1 MTTHYEHVQYLLLID
16 GIATAFA
23 TSEEVTDE
31 YVATL
36 GFSRAYPGLH
46 YPDGISTSINL
57 RAGVL
62 DGSSCSFEIED
73 IDDTLAELFAVSLD
87 DAEPLLVKVEAGTT
101 ALSNPS
107 LQGMC
112 IGTETIGPAGERR
125 RHSCVPGWH
134 VGMTH
139 ISEQQAEVTNVAAS
153 PVSERPVLWAGRR
166 ACLYRLV
173 RTDDGGWPDLTV
185 ESERLAARVWFGTL
199 TGQGEHFER
208 TWTLRCAGE
217 ESWYMGSLGTGVT
230 QTPYPIEVGV
240 QLNEDAGEHALVGW
254 LDLVSLFDETDVVH
268 VYAPQTTD
276 TALLSGADSYADL
289 VAGVHSFLQILAS
302 DNSQGTA
309 LNAEGVNTMSG
320 LRCEGGPGSEGI
332 AIRWDRDAYVEEHA
346 PVSDGRSLRLKLLI
360 SEKVLKGLGYDPA
373 SQTTVD
379 PLDESRFVTFERS
392 PLEIDY
398 PNHWLMTCWSAT
410 GYAMSVKAK
419 TVVDTGGFTDW
430 PHTNYDGD
438 WRIWPPIYPGGA
450 NVFDLSATLQPFRII
465 ESDPVFLSSSASV
478 PLPADPEDLTSP
490 ATIPGIGEVTH
501 QGLVAITG
509 PYRDATNPEA
519 EVETITLVARVAW
532 REGGEGSVLTENT
545 RPKLVIYE
553 WPDPKLYGIAG
564 LKTLPSLW
572 GARRLSDDIA
582 DQHVMRPLMVLEHS
596 RSADVA
602 GYELARLLASTGG
615 VGGWYTD
622 DTLTTPAYGLSGA
635 AVLDVGP
642 NDLGLEGFGDEK
654 LGRFTDAEVS
664 SFALAV
670 PAEMI
675 AVGADEQNSFESA
688 IEQMADSDL
697 FRCKIVLGKV
707 ASALDVVKSILAP
720 FGWCISLAGGKFGL
734 FDPFRFQAPLS
745 DSGVITSESLGGK
758 PGDPRSAIPEQSLRK
773 WAPIDR
779 VELDARM
786 DPVTGSHA
794 RKEFVLSPDPG
805 QQYRHQSIAHKV
817 DGSHLVW
824 PALPDTKGSNWLPA
838 WLERWRDVCRFWA
851 VQHFEAK
858 VTLPA
863 WRHAEFWPG
872 SVVSI
877 TNAWLVNP
885 SGATY
890 GVTQAPGYVLSR
902 TFSARTETIDLTIFV
917 NAKTLRLY
925 APAAKCFHYVEN
937 EGGEGYRLRCE
948 DDYLGIRGNTGTFDV
963 DGFVE
968 PPWSTVGG
976 NASIEVFAFDGT
988 TWTGGIYGTV
998 DSINA
1003 EAGNC
1008 HIQLTGPLTGAT
1020 WWRAQ
1025 HHIVVLRNAADQA
1038 AAWPF
1043 EVYAPI
1049 GNKAGNYEGSNKSPK
1064 FTE

>member
-1 MTTHYEHVQYLLLID
+1 MATHYEHVQYLLLID
-16 GIATAFA
+16 GVATALA

-46 YPDGISTSINL
+46 YPDGVSISINL

-62 DGSSCSFEIED
+62 DGSSPLFEIED
-73 IDDTLAELFAVSLD
+73 VDGTLAGLFAVSLE
-87 DAEPLLVKVEAGTT
+87 DAEPLLVKVEAGT
-101 ALSNPS
+101 APLGAS
-107 LQGMC
+107 LYGKC

-153 PVSERPVLWAGRR
+153 PVSDDPVIWPGRR

-173 RTDDGGWPDLTV
+173 RTDDGGWPDLTD
-185 ESERLAARVWFGTL
+185 ESERLAARIWFGTL
-199 TGQGEHFER
+199 TGQGEHYAG

-217 ESWYMGSLGTGVT
+217 ASWYMGSLGTGVS

-240 QLNEDAGEHALVGW
+240 QLDEDAGEHVLVGW
-254 LDLVSLFDETDVVH
+254 LDLVSIFDETSVDH
-268 VYAPQTTD
+268 IYAPQTTN

-289 VAGVHSFLQILAS
+289 VTGVNSFLQILAS

-309 LNAEGVNTMSG
+309 LNAEGTNTTSG
-320 LRCEGGPGSEGI
+320 LRYAGPGSEGI
-332 AIRWDRDAYVEEHA
+332 AIRWDRGAYIEEYGG
-346 PVSDGRSLRLKLLI
+346 PLNDGRCLRMQLLA
-360 SEKVLKGLGYDPA
+360 SAKVLKGLGYDPA
-373 SQTTVD
+373 AQASVD
-379 PLDESRFVTFERS
+379 PLDGARFVVFERS
-392 PLEIDY
+392 PLLIDY
-398 PNHWLMTCWSAT
+398 PDHWLMTVWSAT
-410 GYAMSVKAK
+410 PYAMSLK
-419 TVVDTGGFTDW
+419 TKTAQDPGTSSNW
-430 PHTNYDGD
+430 PHTNAFGE

-450 NVFDLSATLQPFRII
+450 NVFDLSATLQPFQLI
-465 ESDPVFLSSSASV
+465 EHGPVFLSSSKGV
-478 PLPADPEDLTSP
+478 PLPADPDDPTSP
-490 ATIPGIGEVTH
+490 ATIPGVGQVTH

-509 PYRDATNPEA
+509 PYRDETNPEA

-532 REGGEGSVLTENT
+532 RENGEGSVSTENSQ
-545 RPKLVIYE
+545 PKLVVYE
-553 WPDPKLYGIAG
+553 WPDPKLYGIG
-564 LKTLPSLW
+564 GTRTLPSLW
-572 GARRLSDDIA
+572 GARRVAIDTA

-596 RSADVA
+596 RSSDVA
-602 GYELARLLASTGG
+602 GYELARMLASTGG

-622 DTLTTPAYGLSGA
+622 GTFTTPAYGLSSP

-642 NDLGLEGFGDEK
+642 NDLGLAGIGDEK

-675 AVGADEQNSFESA
+675 AVAADGQNSFEAA
-688 IEQMADSDL
+688 IEQMAESDL
-697 FRCKIVLGKV
+697 FRTKIVLGKV
-707 ASALDVVKSILAP
+707 ASALEVVRSILAP

-734 FDPFRFQAPLS
+734 FDPFRFQPPLT
-745 DSGVITSESLGGK
+745 DSGVITNESLAGK

-794 RKEFVLSPDPG
+794 RKEAVLSPDPG
-805 QQYRHQSIAHKV
+805 ESYRSQSIAHKI

-824 PALPDTKGSNWLPA
+824 PGLPNTKGSSWLPA
-838 WLERWRDVCRFWA
+838 WLNRWREVCQWWG
-851 VQHFEAK
+851 VQHFEAT

-885 SGATY
+885 TGASY

-902 TFSARTETIDLTIFV
+902 TVSARTETIELKILV
-917 NAKTLRLY
+917 SAKTLRLY
-925 APAAKCFHYVEN
+925 APAAKSFHYVEN
-937 EGGEGYRLRCE
+937 EGGEGYRLRCD
-948 DDYLGIRGNTGTFDV
+948 DDYLGMRGNTGTRDV

-968 PPWSTVGG
+968 PAWSTAGG
-976 NASIEVFAFDGT
+976 DADIEIFEFNGVA
-988 TWTGGIYGTV
+988 WTRGIYGV
-998 DSINA
+998 VQGINS
-1003 EAGNC
+1003 EPGNC
-1008 HIQLTGPLTGAT
+1008 YIQLTGPLTGAR
-1020 WWRAQ
+1020 WYRHR
-1025 HHIVVLRNAADQA
+1025 HHIVVLRNAAEQT
-1038 AAWPF
+1038 AAWVF
-1043 EVYAPI
+1043 NVYAPI
-1049 GNKAGNYEGSNKSPK
+1049 GDKNGNYEGSNKSPK